1 LRDRAARRRRRADG
15 DQPTEAEGVAN
26 LAGEPNRAAGKQELF
41 GERRLARVG
50 AGNNRKGPPLGAR
63 IMMFHADASLQGRP

>member
-1 LRDRAARRRRRADG
+1 
-15 DQPTEAEGVAN
+15 VAN

-41 GERRLARVG
+41 GEHRLARVG